1 MRNLPE
7 AEMQAMIRWHLNR
20 LIGGSNDVRTETNNQ
35 GIKYNI
41 LEKYF
46 PRKRIFL
53 NKNKKLL

>member
-46 PRKRIFL
+46 TRKL
-53 NKNKKLL
+53 NF